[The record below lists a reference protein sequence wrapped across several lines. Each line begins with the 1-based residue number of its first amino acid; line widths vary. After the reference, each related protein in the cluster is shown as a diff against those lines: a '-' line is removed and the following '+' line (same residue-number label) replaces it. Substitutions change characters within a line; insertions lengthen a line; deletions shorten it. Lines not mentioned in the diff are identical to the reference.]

1 MIEKV
6 TLQLT
11 AEGKFE
17 LNGKTSCEELN
28 PKALM
33 LYAGAKCAGL
43 TVLHIMKRERM
54 TPKRLE
60 ITLSGELSTDT
71 LQAESVFR
79 EFHMVYNVECTAE
92 SDQTRASH
100 AIELAHEKHCGLVR
114 MLSKI
119 APVSHEVAI
128 VTTEPAKA

>member
-17 LNGKTSCEELN
+17 LSGKTSCEELN

-79 EFHMVYNVECTAE
+79 EFHMVYNVECATE
-92 SDQTRASH
+92 SDQTRVSR

-114 MLSKI
+114 MFNKI

>member
-11 AEGKFE
+11 AEGKIE
-17 LNGKTSCEELN
+17 MKGKTNCEELN

-43 TVLHIMKRERM
+43 TVLHIMKQERM

-60 ITLSGELSTDT
+60 ITLSGELSTDKV
-71 LQAESVFR
+71 QAESIFHA
-79 EFHMVYNVECTAE
+79 FHMIYHVECATE
-92 SDQTRASH
+92 GDQSRASR
-100 AIELAHEKHCGLVR
+100 AITLAHEKHCGLVR